1 LALSNIEDR
10 LMSME
15 RFDLVQRD
23 AGSTDF
29 EFKHVLVRDA
39 LYDSLLSSQRSEL
52 HLKVAK
58 AIERRSASRI
68 NEVAETLAYHYSLST
83 QHDKAF
89 RYCSLSGRKCLDI
102 YSLEESERYFR
113 KALSLLNLAPE
124 CADNQAMAT
133 VVAGLLEV
141 LYLRGD
147 LLGLREIAEQY
158 IPRLQTFGDTPQLVF
173 ALYFHC
179 VLLAHHCEFGAA
191 EVRAKLAVA
200 IAQRLN
206 DIRAQAYAQSAL
218 MYCSTILGRHTLEA
232 AEIEGSRMLDVCI
245 RSGDNYILNWAYWS
259 IAWDYVCRGLT
270 NEARIWALKLIDAG
284 QERQDDRAL
293 GMAYWTLALID
304 IQDHR
309 FGDAIANAQRCRK
322 TAATPF
328 DRRTGTIASAIG
340 LLLEGRIEEGLAEL
354 LAQRKSALA
363 DSWLYSASGVDFAA
377 GPALAMTGRI
387 AEGIRMLKAGIAA
400 CDATGD
406 RSMAS
411 WNRVALAEL
420 FLGMLSSKKRP
431 PFKFILS
438 NLGAITW
445 VSIFG
450 RRRAWHLL
458 NEAVQ
463 NDQIHELSTS
473 RGWIEI
479 DLAKLCILKK
489 KPHLARQHLRNAQLA
504 AAAQE
509 SAIMLDEINAIY
521 ASLR

>member
-1 LALSNIEDR
+1 
-10 LMSME
+10 MSME
-15 RFDLVQRD
+15 RFDLVQRGT
-23 AGSTDF
+23 GSADF

-52 HLKVAK
+52 HLRVAN
-58 AIERRSASRI
+58 AIERRGAARV
-68 NEVAETLAYHYSLST
+68 NEVAETLAYHYSLSA

-113 KALSLLNLAPE
+113 KALSLLSLAPQ
-124 CADNQAMAT
+124 CADGQAMAT
-133 VVAGLLEV
+133 VVASLLEV

-147 LLGLREIAEQY
+147 LLGLREIAEDY

-179 VLLAHHCEFGAA
+179 MLLAHHCDFAAA
-191 EVRAKLAVA
+191 EVRAKLALA

-218 MYCSTILGRHTLEA
+218 MFCSTILGRHTLEA
-232 AEIEGSRMLDVCI
+232 AEVEGHRVLEICI

-270 NEARIWALKLIDAG
+270 KKARVWALKLIDAG
-284 QERQDDRAL
+284 RERQDDRAL
-293 GMAYWTLALID
+293 GMAYWTLAWID

-309 FGDAIANAQRCRK
+309 FGDAIANAQRCQK

-328 DRRTGTIASAIG
+328 DRNAGTIASATG
-340 LLLEGRIEEGLAEL
+340 LLLEGRIEEGLAQL
-354 LAQRKSALA
+354 LALREWALA
-363 DSWLYSASGVDFAA
+363 DGWLYSASGVDFAA

-400 CDATGD
+400 CEATGS
-406 RSMAS
+406 RAMAS
-411 WNRVALAEL
+411 WNRMSLAQL
-420 FLGMLSSKKRP
+420 YLQMLSAEKRP
-431 PFKFILS
+431 SIRFILS

-445 VSIFG
+445 VLIFG
-450 RRRAWHLL
+450 NRQARQLL
-458 NEAVQ
+458 GEVVQ
-463 NDQIHELSTS
+463 NDQIHELSTA

-489 KPHLARQHLRNAQLA
+489 QPDLARLHLTKARVA
-504 AAAQE
+504 AASQE
-509 SAIMLDEINAIY
+509 
-521 ASLR
+521 ASLMLNEIDAICGSLPRARS

>member
-1 LALSNIEDR
+1 MPRYLFPGGVGALFPQGAELAEPDAAMRGQSGDGDRRGKSAGSALSTGRSSWATGDR
-10 LMSME
+10 RTIHSAAS
-15 RFDLVQRD
+15 DLWRYATTRLCALFPLRAVGASLRIRRRG
-23 AGSTDF
+23 GSR
-29 EFKHVLVRDA
+29 KIVA
-39 LYDSLLSSQRSEL
+39 L
-52 HLKVAK
+52 
-58 AIERRSASRI
+58 
-68 NEVAETLAYHYSLST
+68 
-83 QHDKAF
+83 
-89 RYCSLSGRKCLDI
+89 
-102 YSLEESERYFR
+102 
-113 KALSLLNLAPE
+113 
-124 CADNQAMAT
+124 
-133 VVAGLLEV
+133 
-141 LYLRGD
+141 
-147 LLGLREIAEQY
+147 
-158 IPRLQTFGDTPQLVF
+158 
-173 ALYFHC
+173 
-179 VLLAHHCEFGAA
+179 
-191 EVRAKLAVA
+191 A

-218 MYCSTILGRHTLEA
+218 MYCSTILGRHALEA

-270 NEARIWALKLIDAG
+270 NKARIWALKLIDAG
-284 QERQDDRAL
+284 RERQDDRAL

-304 IQDHR
+304 IQDRR

-328 DRRTGTIASAIG
+328 DRKTGTIASAIG

-354 LAQRKSALA
+354 LAQRKSALT
-363 DSWLYSASGVDFAA
+363 DGWLYSASGVDFAA

-387 AEGIRMLKAGIAA
+387 AEGIQMLKAGIAA

-420 FLGMLSSKKRP
+420 FLRMLSSEKRP
-431 PFKFILS
+431 SFKFILS

-445 VSIFG
+445 VLIFG
-450 RRRAWHLL
+450 RRQAWQLL
-458 NEAVQ
+458 GEAAQ
-463 NDQIHELSTS
+463 NGQIHELSTS

-489 KPHLARQHLRNAQLA
+489 KPHLARQHLRRAQLA
-504 AAAQE
+504 AEAQE
-509 SAIMLDEINAIY
+509 SAIMSNEIDAIL